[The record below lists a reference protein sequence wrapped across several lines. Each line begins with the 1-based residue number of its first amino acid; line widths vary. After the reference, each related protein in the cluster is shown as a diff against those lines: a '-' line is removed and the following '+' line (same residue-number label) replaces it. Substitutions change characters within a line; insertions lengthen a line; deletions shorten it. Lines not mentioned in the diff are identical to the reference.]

1 MEKFKVIIL
10 LAHPNI
16 QDSQA
21 NKALIETIK
30 EYPYVGIINLYDNPY
45 DIEKQIDMISNA
57 KAVIFQF
64 PLYWASAPSELKK
77 WIDEVFTPISK
88 TNIVKDKPLQII
100 TTTASEY
107 EAYRSG
113 GRNKFTLDELL
124 RPYEML
130 ANHSGMKWCTP
141 MAVYGINTPSVAINI
156 ERGKKEYR
164 NIIEQLIR

>member
-21 NKALIETIK
+21 NKALIENIK

-45 DIEKQIDMISNA
+45 DVEMQINMISNS

-77 WIDEVFTPISK
+77 WIDDVFTPISK

-141 MAVYGINTPSVAINI
+141 MAVYGEEFYKLKYCSTVVYMVPRA
-156 ERGKKEYR
+156 
-164 NIIEQLIR
+164 

>member
-21 NKALIETIK
+21 NKALIENIK

-45 DIEKQIDMISNA
+45 DVEMQINMISNS

-77 WIDEVFTPISK
+77 WIDDVFTPISK

-130 ANHSGMKWCTP
+130 ANHSGMKWSTP

-156 ERGKKEYR
+156 EKGKKEYR
-164 NIIEQLIR
+164 NIIEQLIK

>member
-21 NKALIETIK
+21 NKALIENIK

-45 DIEKQIDMISNA
+45 DVEMQINMISNS

-77 WIDEVFTPISK
+77 WIDDVFTPISK
-88 TNIVKDKPLQII
+88 TNIVKDKPLQ
-100 TTTASEY
+100 TDT
-107 EAYRSG
+107 YR
-113 GRNKFTLDELL
+113 
-124 RPYEML
+124 
-130 ANHSGMKWCTP
+130 
-141 MAVYGINTPSVAINI
+141 INF
-156 ERGKKEYR
+156 
-164 NIIEQLIR
+164 